1 MHIYMSWGKLII
13 FKIYQ
18 FNPSMPVLE
27 IKVVKSFWII
37 SREIA
42 YRLIRD
48 RWGNGVTSYGTIIK
62 SKWELK
68 LKGGYLWETEGNVT
82 PESNRDIVLQ
92 K

>member
-37 SREIA
+37 LET
-42 YRLIRD
+42 D
-48 RWGNGVTSYGTIIK
+48 GVME
-62 SKWELK
+62 WPHME
-68 LKGGYLWETEGNVT
+68 
-82 PESNRDIVLQ
+82 P
-92 K
+92 